1 MLLDSQNLFSNA
13 QAITGSAVSENVV
26 VMCEG
31 EVAFG
36 TPKPLLIQVVE
47 DFAGATSLTVEIET
61 APSADF
67 AEKVVLAS
75 ATLKASELVAGA
87 QFPINYLPKGNKGY
101 MRLAY
106 SVEGTATSGKITA
119 GLVAGLSQS
128 YNDIA

>member
-26 VMCEG
+26 VMGEG

-47 DFAGATSLTVEIET
+47 DFAGATSLTVTIET
-61 APSADF
+61 ADNADF
-67 AEKVVLAS
+67 SGKVVLAS
-75 ATLKASELVAGA
+75 ATLQASELVAGA
-87 QFPINYLPKGNKGY
+87 QFPINYLPKGNKGF

-106 SVEGTATSGKITA
+106 TVEGTVTSGKITA

>member
-26 VMCEG
+26 VMGEG

-75 ATLKASELVAGA
+75 AKLEASELVAGA